1 MKNRFAALMLLLA
14 FSGGATAQ
22 EFPTKPLHIVI
33 PNPPGGTVDIVAR
46 AVAKGMGPR
55 LGQAIIIDVRPGG
68 NNIIGTEMVARAA
81 PDGYTILLAGTHLTI
96 NPLLRKLP
104 YDGLNAFAPVALL
117 ASTPN
122 VIAVHPS
129 VSATT
134 LKELVA
140 LAKAKPN
147 GLNCATSTPGNGI
160 QLAAERFRYLAG
172 IDMNFVPYQGGVQ
185 AALAVVGG
193 HAEVLVAPLSDAAPH
208 IASGRLRAL
217 AITALHRYDLFKDVP
232 TLDESGFPGFQALQ
246 WFGAVVPAG
255 TPKPAIDRLSAEMR
269 HALDAPDVRAMFSSL
284 GLSTAPLGPGEFAD
298 FLRSEQRM
306 FAAVIRDSHIKAD

>member
-1 MKNRFAALMLLLA
+1 MFSLVFPVFAA
-14 FSGGATAQ
+14 AQ
-22 EFPTKPLHIVI
+22 EFPARPLHIVI

-46 AVAKGMGPR
+46 AVGKGMTPR
-55 LGQAIIIDVRPGG
+55 LGQPVVIDSRPGG
-68 NNIIGTEMVARAA
+68 SNIIGTEIVARAA

-129 VSATT
+129 VNART

-140 LAKAKPN
+140 LAKAAPN
-147 GLNCATSTPGNGI
+147 ALNCATSTPGNGI

-172 IDMNFVPYQGGVQ
+172 IDMNFIPYQGGIQ

-193 HAEVLVAPLSDAAPH
+193 HADVLVAPLSDAAPH

-217 AITALHRYDLFKDVP
+217 AITSAHRYDLFRDVP
-232 TLDESGFPGFQALQ
+232 TLDESGFPGFVAVQ

-255 TPKPAIDRLSAEMR
+255 TPKPTIERLSAEMR
-269 HALDAPDVRAMFSSL
+269 HALDAPEVRSLFSSL
-284 GLSTAPLGPGEFAD
+284 GLSTAPLGPDEFAD

-306 FAAVIRDSHIKAD
+306 FAGVIRDSHIKAE